1 MVHPFVNAFVM
12 LDSNLATEYNSRHT
26 GCGMNVAVEI
36 PDAVSGP
43 LQSKWR
49 DLPARVLE
57 AVAAE
62 AYRSG
67 ALTSHQV
74 GQLLG
79 HSSRWQTEAFL
90 KHVQAY
96 LQYTEVDLDRD
107 LATLG
112 ESRGR

>member
-1 MVHPFVNAFVM
+1 
-12 LDSNLATEYNSRHT
+12 
-26 GCGMNVAVEI
+26 MNVDVEI
-36 PDAVSGP
+36 PDAVSGL

-49 DLPARVLE
+49 DLPGRVLE

-67 ALTSHQV
+67 TLTAHQV

-90 KHVQAY
+90 KQIQAY
-96 LQYTEVDLDRD
+96 LQYTEADLDRD
-107 LATLG
+107 LATLR
-112 ESRGR
+112 EADGR

>member
-1 MVHPFVNAFVM
+1 
-12 LDSNLATEYNSRHT
+12 
-26 GCGMNVAVEI
+26 MNVAVEI

-49 DLPARVLE
+49 DLPGRVLE

-90 KHVQAY
+90 KQVQAY
-96 LQYTEVDLDRD
+96 LQYTEADLERD
-107 LATLG
+107 LATLR
-112 ESRGR
+112 EANGR